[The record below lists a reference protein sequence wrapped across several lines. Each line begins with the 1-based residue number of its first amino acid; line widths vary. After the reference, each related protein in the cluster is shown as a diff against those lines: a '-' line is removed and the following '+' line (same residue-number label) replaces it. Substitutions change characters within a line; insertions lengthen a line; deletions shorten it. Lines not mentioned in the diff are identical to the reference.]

1 MLSYLINI
9 LLNKIIVIITIQTIT
24 KMKKKLILLSAL
36 FLLTQSV
43 VYSQDDP
50 TAGSVGMQ
58 FFEGTWSEVLAAANE
73 QNKYIFVDA
82 FADWCAPCKWMAK
95 NIFPTE
101 EAGKFYNE
109 NFISYKFDMEKGEG
123 VDFAKKYEVKVYPSY
138 LYFNSSG
145 ELVHRSVGSK
155 PVEKFIEDG
164 KNALN
169 PEMSLTAM
177 SEKYVN
183 GERSEEFLY
192 KYAFAL
198 SNAYQSPVKIAEVTN
213 AYLDTQKDEELT
225 SKKNWEVIEKLLNDI
240 NSPAFKYLEDN
251 NNKFAAIYGE
261 DKVNRKILETKINYF
276 EFMKNWD
283 DYAKVTSEYVDK
295 YAMDNSQTLNM
306 YAWSFYENVN
316 DKTML
321 KNAERWAVKSMEIEK
336 NYYNTDTY
344 ASILFKLGKKE
355 KALKYAKE
363 AIELAKKSDVD
374 YKGTEELVKK
384 IEKSK

>member
-1 MLSYLINI
+1 
-9 LLNKIIVIITIQTIT
+9 
-24 KMKKKLILLSAL
+24 MKKKLILLSAL

-295 YAMDNSQTLNM
+295 FALDNSQTLNM